1 MNITAPLLVPDFQTC
16 ALLLDVDGTILDL
29 APTPREVRV
38 PSSLRHA
45 MTRLS
50 ERTGGALALVSGRPL
65 SDLDLLFAPLQ
76 LPAVGGHGAEFRLSA
91 GSGLEIP
98 RTAPLDATL
107 KRKFAAI
114 AEIGPGI
121 LIEDKGYSVALHYR
135 LAPELGDVVNEAA
148 TRICRENPSVSI
160 ELLRGKSVLEIKQAG
175 FSKATGVRQ
184 LMRYP
189 PFRDR
194 HPIFIG
200 DDVTDESVFEII
212 GEFDGRAY
220 SVGRMAS
227 GVDGH
232 FENPEA
238 VRGWL
243 ARIAGGG
250 ETAAP

>member
-1 MNITAPLLVPDFQTC
+1 MSIAAPCLVPDFQAC

-45 MTRLS
+45 VSRLS
-50 ERTGGALALVSGRPL
+50 ERTGGALALVSGRPV
-65 SDLDLLFAPLQ
+65 SDLDLLFAPLE
-76 LPAVGGHGAEFRLSA
+76 LPVVGGHGAEFRLVA
-91 GSGLEIP
+91 GTSLDIRRGL
-98 RTAPLDATL
+98 PLDATL

-121 LIEDKGYSVALHYR
+121 LTEDKGYSVVLHYR
-135 LAPELGDVVNEAA
+135 LAPELGDAVNEAA
-148 TRICRENPSVSI
+148 ARICLENPSISI

-175 FSKATGVRQ
+175 FSKATGVRE

-212 GEFDGRAY
+212 GEFHGLAF
-220 SVGRMAS
+220 SVGRIAQ

-243 ARIAGGG
+243 ARISGDG
-250 ETAAP
+250 ETATP